1 MLMIHSNI
9 YQEFSFLHPYS
20 QRVSS
25 CQQVVVAVLLVLAV
39 YKPLPKWSPIAG
51 WELKID
57 WRLPS
62 FKSTKRFLIF
72 AGPIC
77 FVLLTK
83 VLMYS
88 ESYLSPSKSQFSP
101 TNLDCCNG
109 LCTFTAQCGLTS
121 YSNSLV
127 QCTRIHP
134 QPACPESLFPRLCPH
149 ASLECQL
156 PPCSSCYNAVHSPAF
171 ASGTL

>member
-1 MLMIHSNI
+1 M
-9 YQEFSFLHPYS
+9 FSPE
-20 QRVSS
+20 
-25 CQQVVVAVLLVLAV
+25 QVVVAVLLVLAV

-62 FKSTKRFLIF
+62 LKSTKRFLIF

-88 ESYLSPSKSQFSP
+88 ESSS
-101 TNLDCCNG
+101 
-109 LCTFTAQCGLTS
+109 
-121 YSNSLV
+121 SLV
-127 QCTRIHP
+127 DLMNHSV
-134 QPACPESLFPRLCPH
+134 QPHIEGAYAEYSTNVL
-149 ASLECQL
+149 S
-156 PPCSSCYNAVHSPAF
+156 
-171 ASGTL
+171 

>member
-1 MLMIHSNI
+1 MHASHSDFDTSI
-9 YQEFSFLHPYS
+9 SLS
-20 QRVSS
+20 D
-25 CQQVVVAVLLVLAV
+25 QVVVAVLLVLAV

-88 ESYLSPSKSQFSP
+88 ELP
-101 TNLDCCNG
+101 LDPLV
-109 LCTFTAQCGLTS
+109 LCRYVPF
-121 YSNSLV
+121 
-127 QCTRIHP
+127 I
-134 QPACPESLFPRLCPH
+134 
-149 ASLECQL
+149 
-156 PPCSSCYNAVHSPAF
+156 
-171 ASGTL
+171 